1 MPPFLREAAF
11 TAALTV
17 AVPVGAQVPIAAENL
32 NRQELNRLADVQ
44 QQLERIAAP
53 NDFIADPVGVNA
65 AALAAGVRPA
75 APGFPGLVPLLGLGV
90 VAAGSVVNT
99 VLLGVPTRY

>member
-1 MPPFLREAAF
+1 MTRFLREAAF
-11 TAALTV
+11 LAALTV
-17 AVPVGAQVPIAAENL
+17 AVPVWAQVPITAEDL
-32 NRQELNRLADVQ
+32 NRQELNRLAYAQ
-44 QQLERIAAP
+44 QPARIAAP

-65 AALAAGVRPA
+65 AALAAGVSPA

-99 VLLGVPTRY
+99 VLLGIPNQY